1 MPGTMWGWSGINNV
15 SESNMTKSVRS
26 IISATTAVLAIITAL
41 LLTGF
46 VPQPTLLNR
55 VKQKGELVVVTRLS
69 PTTYY
74 EGANGPAGFEYDL
87 ARLFADYLGVK
98 LRIVVPDSFND
109 ILPMLNN
116 GRADLAAAG
125 LTITKSRRDRVRFGP
140 PYQEIRQQLVYRAGN
155 ETPLRLADLR
165 HKYIEVVAG
174 SSHED
179 TLRRLDRTVTLNWHP
194 NYEAEVEEL
203 LSLVWQR
210 ELDYTIADS
219 NQIEI
224 SRRYYPELR
233 VAFDLSGPQQLAW
246 AFRKGK
252 DISLHREATRF
263 FAEIE
268 ENGVLDQLKDRY
280 FGHVHDFDYVGTRT
294 FIKHIQNRLPQYDDY
309 FVQAADDFNLDWR
322 LLAAIGY
329 QESHWNPRAISP
341 TGVRGIMMLT
351 RTTAADMGISNRI
364 KPRNSI
370 FGGARYFA
378 GLKKAIPDSIA
389 EPDRTWFALAAYNL
403 GLGHVSD
410 AREITRRL
418 GKDPDKWMDV
428 RDSLPLLMQKRWYK
442 QTQHG
447 YARGME
453 AVQYVENIR
462 DYFDILV
469 WRTESRGDTPAT
481 LLVKY
486 GRDSDTTRE
495 AAL

>member
-1 MPGTMWGWSGINNV
+1 
-15 SESNMTKSVRS
+15 MTKSVRS
-26 IISATTAVLAIITAL
+26 VITASVIAL
-41 LLTGF
+41 SIASVMLLTGF

-55 VKQKGELVVVTRLS
+55 IKQQGELVVVTRMS

-74 EGANGPAGFEYDL
+74 EGADGPAGFEYDL

-98 LRIVVPDSFND
+98 LKIVTPDSFNE
-109 ILPMLNN
+109 ILPMVES
-116 GRADLAAAG
+116 GEADLAAAG
-125 LTITKSRRDRVRFGP
+125 LTVTKSRRNLVRFGP
-140 PYQEIRQQLVYRAGN
+140 VYQEIRQQLVYRAGDDIPQSIN
-155 ETPLRLADLR
+155 DLQ

-179 TLRRLDRTVTLNWHP
+179 TLRHLDRTVTLNWHP

-219 NQIEI
+219 NQVEVT
-224 SRRYYPELR
+224 RRYYPELR
-233 VAFDLSGPQQLAW
+233 VAFDISGPQDLAW
-246 AFRKGK
+246 AFRNGK
-252 DISLHREATRF
+252 DISLHREAGRF

-268 ENGVLDQLKDRY
+268 RNGILDQLKDRY
-280 FGHVHDFDYVGTRT
+280 FGHVQDFDYVGTRAY
-294 FIKHIQNRLPQYDDY
+294 IKDIYKRLPKYDDY
-309 FVQAADDFNLDWR
+309 FKQAADDFSLDWR

-351 RTTAADMGISNRI
+351 RTTAADMGITNRI

-370 FGGARYFA
+370 FGGARYFS
-378 GLKKAIPDSIA
+378 GLKKVLPDSIA
-389 EPDRTWFALAAYNL
+389 DPDRTWFALAAYNV
-403 GLGHVSD
+403 GLGHVND
-410 AREITRRL
+410 AREITKRL

-442 QTQHG
+442 QTEHG

-462 DYFDILV
+462 DYYDILV
-469 WRTESRGDTPAT
+469 WRTESHGDTPAT
-481 LLVKY
+481 ILVKN
-486 GRDSDTTRE
+486 GDDKL
-495 AAL
+495 AALETAL